1 MGDRQPPRAVNWGAL
16 IARYFDISGQVALVT
31 ETWRGIGLAIARG
44 LAESGVQVILVGSG
58 IAGLKSVLAA
68 LGNGASA
75 LT

>member
-1 MGDRQPPRAVNWGAL
+1 M
-16 IARYFDISGQVALVT
+16 IARYFDISGQVPLVT

-68 LGNGASA
+68 LGNGASTLA
-75 LT
+75 

>member
-1 MGDRQPPRAVNWGAL
+1 M
-16 IARYFDISGQVALVT
+16 IAWYFDISGQVPLVT
-31 ETWRGIGLAIARG
+31 EMWRGIGLAIARG

-75 LT
+75 LA

>member
-75 LT
+75 LA